1 MNVQDIM
8 TKDPA
13 CCTPQ
18 TNLRDVAQM
27 MEECDCGAIPVVE
40 SNDRKNLVGMVT
52 DRDITLRAVS
62 QGKNPLTMSAGDIMS
77 SPVVSARA
85 EDDLQTVA
93 RMMEDNQ
100 VRRVPVVDQNNRIL
114 GILAQADLALQGSDE
129 LTGEVVERVSR
140 PASSPSDV

>member
-18 TNLRDVAQM
+18 TNLREVAQM

>member
-8 TKDPA
+8 TRDPA

-27 MEECDCGAIPVVE
+27 MNECDCGAIPVVE
-40 SNDRKNLVGMVT
+40 SSDSKKLVGMVT

-62 QGKNPLTMSAGDIMS
+62 QGKNPLEMSAGDVMS

-100 VRRVPVVDQNNRIL
+100 VRRVPVVDQNNAIL

-140 PASSPSDV
+140 PAAAPSDV